1 MRGQRDLRLA
11 RQTQSGRPTPFDH
24 QFHRRRGLR
33 HFYLHETRRRLAPV
47 PALPPAT
54 KGGVMDTLLAGKIG
68 SGQPAAI
75 KRPQKLSA
83 PGGIGPRRAA
93 SLRNTTLLHDR
104 VFITARWQL
113 IGGPCFTAYS
123 SSKSRVIS
131 NFSRREKLPRDAITS
146 LAIRTRYGG
155 ITAPHWPRKPSSI
168 LAGKPNWQH
177 SCRLCAGSFLTA
189 TRCLS
194 QGEDATERPPIGF
207 GVPRANQPLPAL
219 SPPYSCS
226 KHATIDPLA
235 QCRLFG

>member
-54 KGGVMDTLLAGKIG
+54 KGGVMDTLPAGKIG

-113 IGGPCFTAYS
+113 IGEPCCTAYGHQQMAPSIQLRLMGSQEEPQS
-123 SSKSRVIS
+123 SFSSPFAHISRT
-131 NFSRREKLPRDAITS
+131 NCHFDRPARQRESRECRNRRRRNGLPHARRIS
-146 LAIRTRYGG
+146 LARE
-155 ITAPHWPRKPSSI
+155 
-168 LAGKPNWQH
+168 AGF
-177 SCRLCAGSFLTA
+177 S
-189 TRCLS
+189 
-194 QGEDATERPPIGF
+194 
-207 GVPRANQPLPAL
+207 
-219 SPPYSCS
+219 
-226 KHATIDPLA
+226 
-235 QCRLFG
+235 

>member
-54 KGGVMDTLLAGKIG
+54 KGGVMDTLPAGKIG

-104 VFITARWQL
+104 GFITARWQL
-113 IGGPCFTAYS
+113 IGGTLLYRLRSTFGWSHLFARGT
-123 SSKSRVIS
+123 RFVW
-131 NFSRREKLPRDAITS
+131 NRDA
-146 LAIRTRYGG
+146 G
-155 ITAPHWPRKPSSI
+155 HV
-168 LAGKPNWQH
+168 
-177 SCRLCAGSFLTA
+177 
-189 TRCLS
+189 CLH
-194 QGEDATERPPIGF
+194 EPPLHMF
-207 GVPRANQPLPAL
+207 APLPEFDLENAHYISL
-219 SPPYSCS
+219 STAKGVGRWP
-226 KHATIDPLA
+226 
-235 QCRLFG
+235 

>member
-54 KGGVMDTLLAGKIG
+54 KGGVMDTLPAGKIG

-104 VFITARWQL
+104 GFITARWQL
-113 IGGPCFTAYS
+113 IGEPCCTAYVQFYQGGRGKKRRKS
-123 SSKSRVIS
+123 SGHSGRSPLGAGQTHGIKRLVCIIEAGGQKALLGVFAEDRVAAQGIMH
-131 NFSRREKLPRDAITS
+131 RDVHDVAPIKTEP
-146 LAIRTRYGG
+146 ADRT
-155 ITAPHWPRKPSSI
+155 
-168 LAGKPNWQH
+168 
-177 SCRLCAGSFLTA
+177 
-189 TRCLS
+189 
-194 QGEDATERPPIGF
+194 D
-207 GVPRANQPLPAL
+207 
-219 SPPYSCS
+219 
-226 KHATIDPLA
+226 
-235 QCRLFG
+235 